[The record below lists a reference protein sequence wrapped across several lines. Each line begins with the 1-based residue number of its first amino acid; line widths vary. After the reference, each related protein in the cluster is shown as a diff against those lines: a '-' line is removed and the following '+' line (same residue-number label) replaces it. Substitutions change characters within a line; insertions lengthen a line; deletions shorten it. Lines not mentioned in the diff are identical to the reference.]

1 MHLESRLHEVYL
13 ALLDVEDLVDLG
25 HQISEGLHL
34 KGLSAF
40 WFGIVCHLHAHHLL
54 FYSEVVNG
62 WEESGLGLMEMDG
75 ERVAFAGETEQ
86 CDIIIYL

>member
-54 FYSEVVNG
+54 FYSEG
-62 WEESGLGLMEMDG
+62 MDG
-75 ERVAFAGETEQ
+75 RKVGWG
-86 CDIIIYL
+86 